1 MSAQRFDAPPGRF
14 DRPGRDRW
22 TPLRSDVPVQ
32 TLEPFPPEVLALHA
46 KLTAPEKDELALIA
60 CRIVMMN
67 VAGRFPT
74 QVAIGPETLTRMRK
88 IIGMD
93 G

>member
-1 MSAQRFDAPPGRF
+1 MNDNLWENPMP
-14 DRPGRDRW
+14 RW
-22 TPLRSDVPVQ
+22 QPER
-32 TLEPFPPEVLALHA
+32 LEPFPSDVLALHA
-46 KLTAPEKDELALIA
+46 KLTEPEKDQLALIA

-67 VAGRFPT
+67 VAGRFPAR
-74 QVAIGPETLTRMRK
+74 VAIGPETLTRMRK